1 MRTIIKIERAGRGQ
15 ILIDVCR
22 KMDVKER
29 DILAAEIKGIFNMEA
44 SA

>member
-1 MRTIIKIERAGRGQ
+1 MRTTIKVGTAGRGQ

-22 KMDVKER
+22 KMDIKER
-29 DILAAEIKGIFNMEA
+29 DILAVEIKGIFNMEA